1 MNIIERNFFNLLR
14 AGAMNEQP
22 SIEPMSLFKWNA
34 LVELANAQKMEFVA
48 LKGMQNQTDD
58 STSLVPDS
66 IIKRLEEQCADT
78 TVRVPWE
85 VNKPA
90 TLSNIYLKQQLKNI
104 QQNERH
110 EIDAS
115 MISVELLNIIVHNA
129 EQILSNGVSLSGI
142 LYLGMFLR
150 TKGHKVDF
158 VKMEKWLQKLHM
170 QRMAQLEGSILV
182 SVFEFEPDEIPFLS
196 KIEPAA
202 EKLATRSI
210 SHAVHSSLSFFP
222 YAPIE
227 AVSFLFGILA
237 RRLSE
242 IEE

>member
-1 MNIIERNFFNLLR
+1 
-14 AGAMNEQP
+14 
-22 SIEPMSLFKWNA
+22 
-34 LVELANAQKMEFVA
+34 
-48 LKGMQNQTDD
+48 
-58 STSLVPDS
+58 
-66 IIKRLEEQCADT
+66 
-78 TVRVPWE
+78 
-85 VNKPA
+85 
-90 TLSNIYLKQQLKNI
+90 
-104 QQNERH
+104 
-110 EIDAS
+110 
-115 MISVELLNIIVHNA
+115 
-129 EQILSNGVSLSGI
+129 
-142 LYLGMFLR
+142 
-150 TKGHKVDF
+150 
-158 VKMEKWLQKLHM
+158 MEKWLQKLHM